1 MFAEFQILLPADALD
16 AWTDALLAA
25 GALSVSVE
33 DDDRDTPDESAL
45 YGEPGEEPPDP
56 AWRNNRVSVLVDR
69 DADIGDLLATAAR
82 DLDAAPPATIAC
94 KTVDDCDWVRQTQ
107 AQFAPIAVGR
117 IWIVPSWHTPP
128 DPQAI
133 NIRIDPGAAFGTGA
147 HPTTRLCLQWMER
160 NPPTGLSVL
169 DYGCGS
175 GILSICAAALGAA
188 DVVGVDIDPAA
199 IATAGHNAQENRVA
213 VRYTAPEAFAE
224 EPERRFDLVIAN
236 ILANPIMV
244 LAPML
249 AHRVRPGGTIL
260 LSGILERQAQA
271 IIDTFLQADPR
282 MALAVVAQDE
292 GWVAIAGTRQSD
304 DTLRNPN
311 S

>member
-45 YGEPGEEPPDP
+45 YGEPGEEPPDA
-56 AWRNNRVSVLVDR
+56 AWRNNRVSVLVDG
-69 DADIGDLLATAAR
+69 DADIEGLLATAAQG
-82 DLDAAPPATIAC
+82 LDAVPPEPIAC
-94 KTVDDCDWVRQTQ
+94 KAVDDCDWVRQTQ

-117 IWIVPSWHTPP
+117 IWIVPSWHVPP

-147 HPTTRLCLQWMER
+147 HPTTRLCLRWMER

-188 DVVGVDIDPAA
+188 EVVGVDIDPAA
-199 IATAGHNAQENRVA
+199 IATARHNAQENQVA
-213 VRYTAPEAFAE
+213 VRYTDPEAFSG
-224 EPERRFDLVIAN
+224 EPDRRFDLVIAN

-249 AHRVRPGGTIL
+249 AHRVRPGGAIL
-260 LSGILERQAQA
+260 LSGILERQAPA
-271 IIDTFLQADPR
+271 IIDTFLRADPGIT
-282 MALAVVAQDE
+282 LAVVAQDE
-292 GWVAIAGTRQSD
+292 GWVAIAGTKPSGD
-304 DTLRNPN
+304 AVRNPN
-311 S
+311 P

>member
-82 DLDAAPPATIAC
+82 DLDAAPPAAIAC
-94 KTVDDCDWVRQTQ
+94 KAVDDCDWVRQTQ

-199 IATAGHNAQENRVA
+199 IATAGHNAQENRVT

-271 IIDTFLQADPR
+271 IIDTFLRADPR

-292 GWVAIAGTRQSD
+292 GWVAIAGTRQAD

-311 S
+311 P

>member
-69 DADIGDLLATAAR
+69 DADIGELLATAAR
-82 DLDAAPPATIAC
+82 DLDAAPPAAIAC

-213 VRYTAPEAFAE
+213 VRYAAPEAFAE

-292 GWVAIAGTRQSD
+292 GWVAIAGTRQAD

-311 S
+311 P

>member
-69 DADIGDLLATAAR
+69 DADIGALLATAAR
-82 DLDAAPPATIAC
+82 DLDAAPPAAIAC
-94 KTVDDCDWVRQTQ
+94 KAVDDCDWVRQTQ

-199 IATAGHNAQENRVA
+199 IATAGHNAQENRVT

-271 IIDTFLQADPR
+271 IIDTFLRADPR

-292 GWVAIAGTRQSD
+292 GWVAIAGTRQAD

-311 S
+311 P

>member
-69 DADIGDLLATAAR
+69 DADIGELLATAAR
-82 DLDAAPPATIAC
+82 DLDAAPPAAIAC
-94 KTVDDCDWVRQTQ
+94 KAVDDCDWVRQTQ

-199 IATAGHNAQENRVA
+199 IATAGHNAQENRVT

-292 GWVAIAGTRQSD
+292 GWVAIAGTRQAD

-311 S
+311 P

>member
-82 DLDAAPPATIAC
+82 DLDAAPPAAIAC
-94 KTVDDCDWVRQTQ
+94 KAVDDCDWVRQTQ

-213 VRYTAPEAFAE
+213 VRYAAPEAFAE

-292 GWVAIAGTRQSD
+292 GWVAIAGTRQAD

-311 S
+311 P

>member
-82 DLDAAPPATIAC
+82 DLDAAPPAAIAC
-94 KTVDDCDWVRQTQ
+94 KAVDDCDWVRQTQ

-199 IATAGHNAQENRVA
+199 IATAGHNAQENRVT

-271 IIDTFLQADPR
+271 IIDTFLRADPR

>member
-82 DLDAAPPATIAC
+82 DLDAAPPAAIAC
-94 KTVDDCDWVRQTQ
+94 KAVDDCDWVRQTQ

-199 IATAGHNAQENRVA
+199 IATAGHNAQENRVT

-292 GWVAIAGTRQSD
+292 GWVAIAGTRQAD

-311 S
+311 P

>member
-82 DLDAAPPATIAC
+82 DLDAAPPAAIAC
-94 KTVDDCDWVRQTQ
+94 KAVDDCDWVRQTQ

-199 IATAGHNAQENRVA
+199 IATARHNAQENRVT

-271 IIDTFLQADPR
+271 IIDTFLRADPR

-292 GWVAIAGTRQSD
+292 GWVAIAGTRQAD

-311 S
+311 P

>member
-292 GWVAIAGTRQSD
+292 GWVAIAGTRQVH

-311 S
+311 P

>member
-82 DLDAAPPATIAC
+82 DLDAAPPAAIAC
-94 KTVDDCDWVRQTQ
+94 KAVDDCDWVRQTQ

-292 GWVAIAGTRQSD
+292 GWVAIAGTRQVH

-311 S
+311 P

>member
-45 YGEPGEEPPDP
+45 YGEPGEEPPDS

-69 DADIGDLLATAAR
+69 DADIGDLLAIAAR
-82 DLDAAPPATIAC
+82 DLDAAPPAAIAC

-160 NPPTGLSVL
+160 NPPTGRSVL

-188 DVVGVDIDPAA
+188 EVVGVDIDPAA
-199 IATAGHNAQENRVA
+199 IATARHNAQENRVT

-271 IIDTFLQADPR
+271 IIDTFLRADPR
-282 MALAVVAQDE
+282 MTLAVVAQDE
-292 GWVAIAGTRQSD
+292 GWVAIAGTKPSD
-304 DTLRNPN
+304 DPLRNPN
-311 S
+311 P

>member
-25 GALSVSVE
+25 GALSASVE
-33 DDDRDTPDESAL
+33 DDDRDTAEESAL
-45 YGEPGEEPPDP
+45 YGEPGDEPPDS

-69 DADIGDLLATAAR
+69 DTDIGGLLATAAR
-82 DLDAAPPATIAC
+82 NLDATPPAAIAC
-94 KTVDDCDWVRQTQ
+94 RNIDDCDWVRQTQ

-128 DPQAI
+128 DPGAI

-160 NPPTGLSVL
+160 NPPVGRSVL

-175 GILSICAAALGAA
+175 GILSICAAALGAT

-199 IATAGHNAQENRVA
+199 IATAGDNARENHVTI
-213 VRYTAPEAFAE
+213 RYATPEALAD
-224 EPERRFDLVIAN
+224 EPDRRFDLVIAN

-271 IIDTFLQADPR
+271 IIETFLRTAPH

-292 GWVAIAGTRQSD
+292 GWVAIAGTKQSD

-311 S
+311 P

>member
-69 DADIGDLLATAAR
+69 DADIGALLATAAR

-188 DVVGVDIDPAA
+188 DVSGVDIDPAA
-199 IATAGHNAQENRVA
+199 IATARHNAQENGVT

-249 AHRVRPGGTIL
+249 AHRVRTGGTIL

-292 GWVAIAGTRQSD
+292 GWVAIAGTRQAD

-311 S
+311 P